1 MRRQGL
7 LAAVSASGLRLNTAA
22 DHAAARAA
30 QDKRNYG
37 RKWGRAFRGKRTTT
51 CAVFVRGK
59 RFSLVP
65 VLSYYGLLDW
75 YIVEGGLDASL
86 GLAVQFH
93 RAGAPQDSL
102 ALEALE
108 RASSAEEREAAW
120 RPPHVVAV
128 KRLVRGRSAGFKL
141 RLGPQH
147 RCTAGL
153 LAARAPPHH
162 LLYARV
168 VPVSHGAVLEHEACQ
183 RLGVRRGGLA
193 SGRSLAGLV
202 GQRVL
207 GKQPLR
213 LRPLRHGTASA
224 TGGGRGA
231 AGHRTRQ
238 TRRTASAEFTAL
250 ARRSEGLRKT
260 KYTNATALSHKS
272 TVGSD
277 APHAPHR
284 RYVNIGDN
292 RQEAPPR

>member
-1 MRRQGL
+1 MRRRAL
-7 LAAVSASGLRLNTAA
+7 RRISALTAASGDARSGASAPRLALCSCSTSVSPWCQCCRTTACWPGTSSRGGWTQALDSRCRSMVPGRRRTVLHLRHWSELPVPKNVKPRGGAPMSSRSSGSS
-22 DHAAARAA
+22 AAA
-30 QDKRNYG
+30 
-37 RKWGRAFRGKRTTT
+37 
-51 CAVFVRGK
+51 
-59 RFSLVP
+59 
-65 VLSYYGLLDW
+65 
-75 YIVEGGLDASL
+75 
-86 GLAVQFH
+86 
-93 RAGAPQDSL
+93 
-102 ALEALE
+102 AL
-108 RASSAEEREAAW
+108 ASSCAW
-120 RPPHVVAV
+120 A
-128 KRLVRGRSAGFKL
+128 LS
-141 RLGPQH
+141 
-147 RCTAGL
+147 TAGL

-260 KYTNATALSHKS
+260 KYTNATALSHIVK
-272 TVGSD
+272 
-277 APHAPHR
+277 
-284 RYVNIGDN
+284 
-292 RQEAPPR
+292 